1 MIHHE
6 VVICSGNG
14 VGLQCNVEAVPVCN
28 EKCARLFGFVIAFSR
43 LTASRPVTPYQSKQD
58 VAQNLL
64 VLTP

>member
-14 VGLQCNVEAVPVCN
+14 VGLQCKVKPVPVCN
-28 EKCARLFGFVIAFSR
+28 EKCARLFGFVIASR
-43 LTASRPVTPYQSKQD
+43 LVTPYQTKQD
-58 VAQNLL
+58 VAQYLL